1 MNVCFVSSELAPYT
15 GGGAGV
21 AVAALVKLLRLDGH
35 RARVVLVTDAVEDVD
50 EEWVELVAPEPDDIS
65 RFLGASK
72 AASAAVARLARGV
85 DLFEFQDFHGL
96 GYWSLMRRRSLGL
109 ETTRIVVRAHGPTDM
124 ISRHVAQPD
133 ASQKH
138 VSVMERQA
146 FLMADAVICAGEA
159 IADVLANEYELAS
172 DRVLVSPPPV
182 TPLNGDVKLHRSGHP
197 EVVYLGT
204 VAEAKGAPE
213 FVEAAVEIA
222 RDEERARFRLV
233 GSDGWHSIE
242 HRPMSASLLDRIP
255 FDLRHQF
262 EFVGALNRDELA
274 HALRTAWAVVT
285 PSRFETFCLAAHEAR
300 QLGLPVVVPHHAG
313 FSDFFSLQTGALV
326 YDGTIPGL
334 RRALQTVVEG
344 GPTLDRL
351 MLAPGP
357 TYPDPTAVYRD
368 GLPDIRHGRVQA
380 GLATAALARL
390 EEAIAPPPPED
401 PPELHTRVARW
412 LNRLPFPV
420 ARWVSDTIPEG
431 HPYRSLA
438 AWHDDFRERQ
448 PEMERRRAL
457 VKAAKRHRP
466 DSIRVSIV
474 VACYNQGEFLEDAL
488 YSVLAQTFR
497 DWEIIVV
504 NDGSDDLLTLELLDD
519 IDLPRTRIHHQKNA
533 GLPAARNAGMSQA
546 KGEYVVPLDADDV
559 LEPGFLEAL
568 VGALDRDE
576 NKGVAH
582 CWTRLFGDLNQIWIP
597 RPFNRY
603 QMLLSNSLVGCAVIR
618 TDVWKAV
625 GGYDEHMT
633 LGNEDWDFWLR
644 MIEHDVEMVEVPE
657 PLFRYRRHGITMSV
671 ETEARFETARREV
684 ANAHPALY
692 ERITELKS
700 EHYPMV
706 SVLVGSD
713 SDVDLLIMQD
723 ITDAEVIPI
732 ADETPPVPAD
742 RWPLR
747 EPVSNLAAAV
757 ATARG
762 KFVIMWDHV
771 VDAGAGDL
779 DLLARHLEADDDAYA
794 AGPSDSEP
802 VLWRKWSLQDPS
814 TRHTHTTIVPGTLR
828 LRETP
833 DWRAR
838 FVDHR
843 YVIAADNFDVDVIQ
857 VTPET
862 EGRIPEWVR
871 S

>member
-1 MNVCFVSSELAPYT
+1 VSSELAPYT
-15 GGGAGV
+15 SGGAGV
-21 AVAALVKLLRLDGH
+21 AVAALVSSLRADGH
-35 RARVVLVTDAVEDVD
+35 RARVVLVSDAVADVD
-50 EEWVELVAPEPDDIS
+50 EEWVEVVAPEPDDIS

-72 AASAAVARLARGV
+72 AASAIVARLAHGV

-109 ETTRIVVRAHGPTDM
+109 ETTRIVVRAHGPTDL

-146 FLMADAVICAGEA
+146 FVMADAVICSGEA
-159 IADVLANEYELAS
+159 IADVLADEYELER

-182 TPLNGDVKLHRSGHP
+182 TPLSGDGKLHRSGHP
-197 EVVYLGT
+197 EVVFLGT
-204 VAEAKGAPE
+204 VAEVKGATE

-222 RDEERARFRLV
+222 QDDERARFRLV
-233 GSDGWHSIE
+233 GTDGWHSSE
-242 HRPMSASLLDRIP
+242 KRPMSASLLDRIP
-255 FDLRHQF
+255 VEVRHQF
-262 EFVGALNRDELA
+262 EFVGALDRDELA
-274 HALRTAWAVVT
+274 PALSTAWAVVT

-300 QLGLPVVVPHHAG
+300 QLGLPVVVPHHEG
-313 FSDFFSLQTGALV
+313 FSGFFSLQTGALV

-334 RRALQTVVEG
+334 RTALQTVVEG

-351 MLAPGP
+351 MLAPAP
-357 TYPDPTAVYRD
+357 TYPDPTALYRTE
-368 GLPDIRHGRVQA
+368 LPDIRHSRVQA

-390 EEAIAPPPPED
+390 EEAIAPPPPEE

-412 LNRLPFPV
+412 LNRLPFPI
-420 ARWVSDTIPEG
+420 ARWVSDRIPAG

-438 AWHDDFRERQ
+438 AWHDAFRERQ
-448 PEMERRRAL
+448 PETERRRAL

-466 DSIRVSIV
+466 DPIRVSIV
-474 VACYNQGEFLEDAL
+474 VACYNQGEFLEEAL
-488 YSVLAQTFR
+488 YSVLAQTLR

-504 NDGSDDLLTLELLDD
+504 NDGSDDRLTLELLDD
-519 IDLPRTRIHHQKNA
+519 IELPRTRIHHQKNA
-533 GLPAARNAGMSQA
+533 GLPAARNAGMRQA
-546 KGEYVVPLDADDV
+546 RGEYVVPLDADDM
-559 LEPGFLEAL
+559 LEPEFLKTL
-568 VGALDRDE
+568 VGALDDDPS
-576 NKGVAH
+576 KGVAH

-603 QMLLSNSLVGCAVIR
+603 QMLLSNSLVGCAVVR

-644 MIEHDVEMVEVPE
+644 MIEHDVEMIEVTE

-684 ANAHPALY
+684 AKAHSGLY
-692 ERITELKS
+692 DGIAQLKS
-700 EHYPMV
+700 EHYPLV
-706 SVLVGSD
+706 SVLMGPNSD
-713 SDVDLLIMQD
+713 ADLLTMQD
-723 ITDAEVIPI
+723 ISDAEVIPI
-732 ADETPPVPAD
+732 SAETPSVPAD
-742 RWPLR
+742 RWR
-747 EPVSNLAAAV
+747 RRDPVPNLEAAV
-757 ATARG
+757 ATAKG

-802 VLWRKWSLQDPS
+802 VLWRRWSLQDPS
-814 TRHTHTTIVPGTLR
+814 TRHTHVAIVPGMLQ
-828 LRETP
+828 LQETP

-838 FVDHR
+838 FVDPR
-843 YVIAADNFDVDVIQ
+843 YVIVPNDFDVDVIQ